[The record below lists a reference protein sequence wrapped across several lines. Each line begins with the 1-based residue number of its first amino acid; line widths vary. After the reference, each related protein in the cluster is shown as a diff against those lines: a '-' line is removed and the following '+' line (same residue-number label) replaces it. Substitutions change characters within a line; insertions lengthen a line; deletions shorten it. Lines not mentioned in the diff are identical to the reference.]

1 MKSDWD
7 VVGGWD
13 VLDQN
18 QRATHG
24 SKTPEMA
31 RTQKFRN
38 SNEETKSHETGPHR
52 NNVHVV
58 E

>member
-13 VLDQN
+13 VPDQN
-18 QRATHG
+18 LSQPDS

-31 RTQKFRN
+31 KM
-38 SNEETKSHETGPHR
+38 
-52 NNVHVV
+52 
-58 E
+58 